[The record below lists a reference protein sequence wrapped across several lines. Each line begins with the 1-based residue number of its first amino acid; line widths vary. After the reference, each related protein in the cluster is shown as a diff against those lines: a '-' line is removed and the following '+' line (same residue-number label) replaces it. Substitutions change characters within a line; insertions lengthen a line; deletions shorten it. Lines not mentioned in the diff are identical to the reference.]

1 MCGIAGFWDRGRPA
15 DEACLR
21 ALAERMIAPIDHR
34 GPDSAGVWA
43 DAAAG
48 VGFGHRRLAIVD
60 LTAAG
65 HQPMVSAS
73 GRSAIT
79 YNGEIYT
86 AAEIRP
92 ELEARGIRF
101 RGHSDT
107 EVILEACEAWGVEA
121 AVRRFI
127 GMFVLALWDMT
138 ARRLTLVRDRLGIKP
153 LYWGRRG
160 DLVLFGSQPKAIL
173 AHPAWDRE
181 LDRSALDSYFRFGYV
196 PAPHAIYAGMRQL
209 EPGSLIEIDRAGR
222 VAERRYWD
230 LAGIAE
236 DGIGGR
242 HGESE
247 AELTDQ
253 LETLLRDAIRRR
265 MIADVPLGAFLS
277 GGIDSST
284 VVALMQAESNRPIKT
299 FSIGFHEATHDE
311 AVHAKAVA
319 AHLGTEHRELYLPP
333 AEAREVIPNLPEWYD
348 EPFADS
354 SQIPTHLVSRL
365 ARREVTVALSGD
377 GGDEL
382 FAGYTRYRQGVSLW
396 RRTSKLPAPARC
408 AAVAAIR
415 ALRPATWEA
424 LARLL
429 PARLRPANTGARAHK
444 LAAMFGA
451 GDLDSLYRILIQVWN
466 DPGSPVLGSRSR
478 QPRPHGRAVPAAI
491 TDPVERMQFLDTI
504 TYLPDDILAKV
515 DRASMAIGLEAR
527 VPLIDHRVVEFA
539 WRLPPAMKSAGGGG
553 KHLLR
558 QVLYRHVPRHLVER
572 PKMGFGVP
580 IGAWLAGPLRDW
592 AESLLAE
599 DRLRR
604 EGVLDPAPIRR
615 IWAEHQS
622 GRRNHEAALWAVLMF
637 QAWQERWMAS
647 PRPGVPA

>member
-1 MCGIAGFWDRGRPA
+1 MCGIAGFWDRGRPG
-15 DEACLR
+15 DEA
-21 ALAERMIAPIDHR
+21 ALLALSERMIAPIDHR
-34 GPDSAGVWA
+34 GPDSSGVWA
-43 DAAAG
+43 DPAAG

-65 HQPMVSAS
+65 HQPMLSAS
-73 GRSAIT
+73 RRTAIT
-79 YNGEIYT
+79 YNGEIYN

-107 EVILEACEAWGVEA
+107 EVILEACEAFGVEA
-121 AVRRFI
+121 AVKRFI
-127 GMFVLALWDMT
+127 GMFVFALWDLQG
-138 ARRLTLVRDRLGIKP
+138 RRLTLVRDRLGIKP
-153 LYWGRRG
+153 LYWGVAG
-160 DLVLFGSQPKAIL
+160 EVVLFGSQPKAIL
-173 AHPAWDRE
+173 AHPAWRPE
-181 LDRSALDSYFRFGYV
+181 LDRAALDSYFRFGYV
-196 PAPHAIYAGMRQL
+196 PAPQSIFRGMRQL
-209 EPGSLIEIDRAGR
+209 EPGSLLEIDSAGR
-222 VAERRYWD
+222 TAERRFWD
-230 LAGIAE
+230 LSQIAA
-236 DGIGGR
+236 DGVGSR
-242 HGESE
+242 RQESE
-247 AELTDQ
+247 AELTDE

-284 VVALMQAESNRPIKT
+284 VVALMQAESNRAIKT

-333 AEAREVIPNLPEWYD
+333 AEAREVIPDLPEWYD

-365 ARREVTVALSGD
+365 ARREVTVTLSGD

-396 RRTSKLPAPARC
+396 NRTSGLPAPLRC
-408 AAVAAIR
+408 AAAAVIR
-415 ALRPATWEA
+415 GVRPSTWDG

-429 PARLRPANTGARAHK
+429 PARLRPPNTGARAHK

-451 GDLDSLYRILIQVWN
+451 RDLDELYRILIGIWN
-466 DPGSPVLGSRSR
+466 DPVGPVLGARDR
-478 QPRPHGRAVPAAI
+478 APYAHGRTVPEGIA
-491 TDPVERMQFLDTI
+491 DPVERMQFLDTI

-539 WRLPPAMKSAGGGG
+539 WRLPPALKIGDGGG
-553 KHLLR
+553 KRLLR
-558 QVLYRHVPRHLVER
+558 QVLYRHVPRALVER

-580 IGAWLAGPLRDW
+580 IGGWLAGPLRDW
-592 AESLLAE
+592 AETLLAE
-599 DRLRR
+599 NRLRR
-604 EGVLDPAPIRR
+604 EGVLDPAPIRH
-615 IWAEHQS
+615 IWAEHRS

-637 QAWQERWMAS
+637 QAWQERWLAA
-647 PRPGVPA
+647 PRA

>member
-1 MCGIAGFWDRGRPA
+1 MCGIAGFWDRGRPG
-15 DEACLR
+15 DEA
-21 ALAERMIAPIDHR
+21 ALLELAGRMIAPIDHR
-34 GPDSAGVWA
+34 GPDSSGVWA
-43 DAAAG
+43 DPAAG

-60 LTAAG
+60 LTEAG

-73 GRSAIT
+73 GRASIT
-79 YNGEIYT
+79 YNGEIYN

-121 AVRRFI
+121 AIKRFM
-127 GMFVLALWDMT
+127 GMFALALWDRKE
-138 ARRLTLVRDRLGIKP
+138 RRLTLVRDRLGIKP
-153 LYWGRRG
+153 LYWGMAG
-160 DLVLFGSQPKAIL
+160 EVVLFGSQPKAIL
-173 AHPAWDRE
+173 AHPAWRPE
-181 LDRSALDSYFRFGYV
+181 LDRAALDSYFRFGYV
-196 PAPHAIYAGMRQL
+196 PAPQSIFQGMRQL
-209 EPGSLIEIDRAGR
+209 EPGSLLEIDSAGR
-222 VAERRYWD
+222 TAERRFWD
-230 LAGIAE
+230 LSQIAA
-236 DGIGGR
+236 DGVGNR
-242 HGESE
+242 RGESE
-247 AELTDQ
+247 AELTDE

-284 VVALMQAESNRPIKT
+284 VVALMQAESNRAIKT

-311 AVHAKAVA
+311 AAHAKAVA

-354 SQIPTHLVSRL
+354 SEIPTHLVSRL
-365 ARREVTVALSGD
+365 ARREVTVTLSGD

-382 FAGYTRYRQGVSLW
+382 FAGYTRYRQGVALW
-396 RRTSKLPAPARC
+396 KRTSGLPAPLRC
-408 AAVAAIR
+408 AAAAAIG
-415 ALRPATWEA
+415 AIRPSTWDGVA
-424 LARLL
+424 SLL
-429 PARLRPANTGARAHK
+429 PARLRPPNTGARAHK

-451 GDLDSLYRILIQVWN
+451 RDLDQLYRILIGIWN
-466 DPGSPVLGSRSR
+466 DPAGPVLGARDR
-478 QPRPHGRAVPAAI
+478 VAYPHGRGVPEEI

-539 WRLPPAMKSAGGGG
+539 WRLPPAMKIGDGGG
-553 KHLLR
+553 KRLLR
-558 QVLYRHVPRHLVER
+558 QVLYRHVPRALVER

-580 IGAWLAGPLRDW
+580 VGSWLAGPLRDW

-615 IWAEHQS
+615 IWAEHRS

-637 QAWQERWMAS
+637 QAWQERWLGTSRA
-647 PRPGVPA
+647 